1 MSLFMML
8 TAPFANLNILSNATA
23 QGYNENYYDYSNSY
37 YSQYPTYD
45 KKYECRTGPFEGFF
59 VSSVEFCKQVKFD
72 NDNDRK
78 DNNRDR
84 DNNNQTGTQ
93 GPSGP
98 TGPQGP
104 AGPQGANGTQGPPGL
119 NGTQGPPGL
128 NGTQGQQGSPGDN
141 GTNIDPCVACL
152 LDALVKL
159 DTGALVVNVTANLE
173 RGLSGPSGDVN
184 VTLPLVID
192 VDVATLLQAQLGESL
207 GIGENATIFEIC
219 AAIDAEEEGF
229 DVIAVIDALEIT
241 LGPIVE
247 EQISQLVNQIAIAI
261 SEITGEPINQALI
274 DEILASID
282 IDAIVSQII
291 ANVQVSLEILETCL
305 DLTTT
310 TNDVYVVWRER
321 ISDDNSDIFFA
332 ASYDNGRTFS
342 TPLNISNNDGIS
354 FDPQISSSGNNVYV
368 VWVDNTDG
376 NDDIFDIFFAAS
388 YDNGRTFSEPEN
400 LSESLSGASL
410 DPQISSEGNNVYV
423 VWEEEGALGNFEVFF
438 AASNDN
444 GQTFTTPPANL
455 SESPLVPSSEPQISS
470 EGDNVYV
477 VWTEVITP
485 SNTDIFFA
493 LSTNG
498 GLTFSSELIS
508 NTDELSGQAQITS
521 EGNNVYVVWREIVVL
536 TGPDMGEIFV
546 AVSNDNGENFE
557 LHDDISTI
565 VDESPQN
572 PQIST
577 EGNNV
582 YVLWEYRGIDDIFFA
597 VSHNNGQSFSDPED
611 NISESPDPSRDPQIS
626 SEGNNVYV
634 VWQELL
640 SNLDV
645 FFTASTNNGDS
656 DTFSTPP
663 DNLSNNTGGSINPQ
677 ISSAGNNVYVV
688 WQDFTPGNFDIF
700 FARSTDGGQ
709 TFSIVNISNTDGT
722 SSFPQISSNTS

>member
-1 MSLFMML
+1 M
-8 TAPFANLNILSNATA
+8 I
-23 QGYNENYYDYSNSY
+23 
-37 YSQYPTYD
+37 
-45 KKYECRTGPFEGFF
+45 KKTTGIIT
-59 VSSVEFCKQVKFD
+59 KQVYK
-72 NDNDRK
+72 DRTPGL
-78 DNNRDR
+78 N
-84 DNNNQTGTQ
+84 GTQ
-93 GPSGP
+93 GL
-98 TGPQGP
+98 
-104 AGPQGANGTQGPPGL
+104 QGPPGL
-119 NGTQGPPGL
+119 NGTQGPPGA
-128 NGTQGQQGSPGDN
+128 NGTD
-141 GTNIDPCVACL
+141 IEPCVACL

-159 DTGALVVNVTANLE
+159 DSGAILVNVTANLE
-173 RGLSGPSGDVN
+173 RGPQGPSGDVS
-184 VTLPLVID
+184 VTIPLVID
-192 VDVATLLQAQLGESL
+192 VDVATLLQAQLGETL

-261 SEITGEPINQALI
+261 SEITGEPINHTLI

-291 ANVQVSLEILETCL
+291 ANVQVSLGILETCL

-310 TNDVYVVWRER
+310 SNDVYVVWN
-321 ISDDNSDIFFA
+321 DNADIFFA

-342 TPLNISNNDGIS
+342 IPLNISNTDGLS
-354 FDPQISSSGNNVYV
+354 QQPQISTEGNNVYV
-368 VWVDNTDG
+368 VWVEDIDG
-376 NDDIFDIFFAAS
+376 NNDIFFAAS
-388 YDNGRTFSEPEN
+388 NDNGRTFSEPEN
-400 LSESLSGASL
+400 LSESLSGAST

-423 VWEEEGALGNFEVFF
+423 VWRETVIVSGISIGEIFVAVI
-438 AASNDN
+438 NDN

-455 SESPLVPSSEPQISS
+455 SQSPLVPSSEPQISS

-477 VWTEVITP
+477 VWTEVIP
-485 SNTDIFFA
+485 PGNTDIFFA

-508 NTDELSGQAQITS
+508 NTDEISRQAQITS
-521 EGNNVYVVWREIVVL
+521 EGNNVYVVWV
-536 TGPDMGEIFV
+536 DSGEIFV

-565 VDESPQN
+565 VDEIPLN
-572 PQIST
+572 PQISA

-582 YVLWEYRGIDDIFFA
+582 YVVWEYRDIDDIFFA

-611 NISESPDPSRDPQIS
+611 NISESPDQSRDPQIS

-634 VWQELL
+634 VWEEILA
-640 SNLDV
+640 NLDV
-645 FFTASTNNGDS
+645 FFTASTNNG

-688 WQDFTPGNFDIF
+688 WEDDVAPGNIDIF

-709 TFSIVNISNTDGT
+709 TFSIVNISNTDGI
-722 SSFPQISSNTS
+722 SINPQISSNTS

>member
-1 MSLFMML
+1 ML
-8 TAPFANLNILSNATA
+8 AAMPILNQQQQQNSLSNPAMA
-23 QGYNENYYDYSNSY
+23 QEYNNYYDNK
-37 YSQYPTYD
+37 YSQYPT
-45 KKYECRTGPFEGFF
+45 KENKYECRTGPFEGFF

-104 AGPQGANGTQGPPGL
+104 AGIPGLNGTQGPPGL

-310 TNDVYVVWRER
+310 TNDVYVVWRE

-342 TPLNISNNDGIS
+342 TPLNISNNDGIA

-376 NDDIFDIFFAAS
+376 NIDIFFAAS

-410 DPQISSEGNNVYV
+410 DPQISSSGNNVYV

-444 GQTFTTPPANL
+444 GQTFTTPPDNL
-455 SESPLVPSSEPQISS
+455 SESPLVPSSDPQISS
-470 EGDNVYV
+470 EGNNVYV

-485 SNTDIFFA
+485 DNTDIFFA

-536 TGPDMGEIFV
+536 PGISMVGEIFV

-565 VDESPQN
+565 VDENPQN

-582 YVLWEYRGIDDIFFA
+582 YVVWEYRGIDDIFFA

-634 VWQELL
+634 VWQEIL

-645 FFTASTNNGDS
+645 FFTASTNNG

-688 WQDFTPGNFDIF
+688 WQDDVAPGNIDIF

-709 TFSIVNISNTDGT
+709 TFSIVNISNTDGI
-722 SSFPQISSNTS
+722 SINPQISSNTS

>member
-1 MSLFMML
+1 ML
-8 TAPFANLNILSNATA
+8 AAMPILNQQQQQNSLSNPAMA
-23 QGYNENYYDYSNSY
+23 QEYNNYYDNK
-37 YSQYPTYD
+37 YSQYPT
-45 KKYECRTGPFEGFF
+45 KENKYECRTGPFEGFF

-104 AGPQGANGTQGPPGL
+104 AGIPGLNGTQGPPGL

-274 DEILASID
+274 DKILASID

-310 TNDVYVVWRER
+310 TNDVYVVWRE

-342 TPLNISNNDGIS
+342 TPLNISNNDGIA

-368 VWVDNTDG
+368 VWVEDIDG
-376 NDDIFDIFFAAS
+376 NNDIFFAAS

-410 DPQISSEGNNVYV
+410 DPQISSSGNNVYV

-444 GQTFTTPPANL
+444 GQTFTTPPDNL
-455 SESPLVPSSEPQISS
+455 SESPLVPSSDPQISS
-470 EGDNVYV
+470 EGNNVYV
-477 VWTEVITP
+477 VWVEVITP
-485 SNTDIFFA
+485 DNTDIFFA

-536 TGPDMGEIFV
+536 PGISMVGEIFV

-565 VDESPQN
+565 VDENPQN

-634 VWQELL
+634 VWQEIL

-645 FFTASTNNGDS
+645 FFTASTNNG

-688 WQDFTPGNFDIF
+688 WQDDVAPGNIDIF

-709 TFSIVNISNTDGT
+709 TFSIVNISNTDGI
-722 SSFPQISSNTS
+722 SINPQISSNTS

>member
-1 MSLFMML
+1 ML
-8 TAPFANLNILSNATA
+8 AAMPVLNQLQQNSLSNPAMA
-23 QGYNENYYDYSNSY
+23 QEYNNYYDNK
-37 YSQYPTYD
+37 YSQYPT
-45 KKYECRTGPFEGFF
+45 KENKYECRTGPFEGFF

-104 AGPQGANGTQGPPGL
+104 AGIPGLNGTQGPTGL

-310 TNDVYVVWRER
+310 TNDVYVVWRE

-342 TPLNISNNDGIS
+342 TPLNISNNDGIA

-376 NDDIFDIFFAAS
+376 NIDIFFAAS

-444 GQTFTTPPANL
+444 GQTFTTPPDNL
-455 SESPLVPSSEPQISS
+455 SESPLVPSSDPQISS
-470 EGDNVYV
+470 EGNNVYV

-485 SNTDIFFA
+485 DNTDIFFA

-536 TGPDMGEIFV
+536 PGISMVGEIFV

-565 VDESPQN
+565 VDENPQN

-582 YVLWEYRGIDDIFFA
+582 YVVWEYRGIDDIFFA

-634 VWQELL
+634 VWQEIL

-688 WQDFTPGNFDIF
+688 WEDDVSPGNIDIF

-709 TFSIVNISNTDGT
+709 TFSIVNISNTDGL
-722 SSFPQISSNTS
+722 SRQAQISSNTS